1 MSVLRKCLAPVVAA
15 WVVFAVLVVGPP
27 AGQATP
33 GAGPAPA
40 ADPTDDN
47 SKGNKYGKATES
59 DGSVTVH
66 GRRRSTAKPAAP
78 TKPESSSSEP
88 QEPSPEQK
96 KINSLRDYIEIA
108 CHPEYPME
116 NGYVSCEDAKAMLAE
131 MLKQQA
137 KQPAQPVL
145 PEQVIAQQAVAT
157 LTLPEVN
164 PVVMPDPEWNRWK
177 SYAVGEDLWLW
188 ADSPAQLSTTVTQ
201 QGITIQITAVRDR
214 VVFDMGNG
222 DKVSCKSMTKY
233 YPPPDMDDEPW
244 ESPDCGY
251 YYERLPQQRCVGYTM
266 TATAHWI
273 VTWAVLGKTGTIPVT
288 KTATKHLPI
297 VELHSLS
304 VPTTH
309 NPNDYDDEDYN
320 EYDDPDPDDDYDD
333 DEYDDP
339 NEPVS
344 NTSACPRRTSTPP
357 TPTPTPSPTS
367 QPAPTSKP
375 ARTRKPGS
383 KPS

>member
-33 GAGPAPA
+33 GTGPAPA

-47 SKGNKYGKATES
+47 DEKDAGHGYAKDS

-66 GRRRSTAKPAAP
+66 GRRQSTTKPAAP

-96 KINSLRDYIEIA
+96 KINDLRDYIEIA
-108 CHPEYPME
+108 CHPEHPKT
-116 NGYVSCEDAKAMLAE
+116 NGYVSCEKAKAMLAE
-131 MLKQQA
+131 MLKQQG

-201 QGITIQITAVRDR
+201 QGITI
-214 VVFDMGNG
+214 
-222 DKVSCKSMTKY
+222 
-233 YPPPDMDDEPW
+233 
-244 ESPDCGY
+244 
-251 YYERLPQQRCVGYTM
+251 
-266 TATAHWI
+266 
-273 VTWAVLGKTGTIPVT
+273 
-288 KTATKHLPI
+288 
-297 VELHSLS
+297 
-304 VPTTH
+304 
-309 NPNDYDDEDYN
+309 
-320 EYDDPDPDDDYDD
+320 
-333 DEYDDP
+333 
-339 NEPVS
+339 
-344 NTSACPRRTSTPP
+344 
-357 TPTPTPSPTS
+357 
-367 QPAPTSKP
+367 
-375 ARTRKPGS
+375 
-383 KPS
+383 